1 MCKDAMVNVYN
12 GQTKKVEAHTLE
24 ECKSMEAQ
32 GILPKGYV
40 SMVTCN
46 NFFEEEG
53 DEVIMGCNL
62 LNLSK

>member
-1 MCKDAMVNVYN
+1 MCKQEMVNVFN
-12 GQTKKVEAHTLE
+12 GQTGKVETHTLE

-32 GILPKGYV
+32 GILPKGYT

-46 NFFEEEG
+46 NFFEGEG